1 MAGGTLRR
9 SSELARSLYLL
20 PALVAV
26 ARNKRRILSP
36 KTCSFSTVFNR
47 DKIGVQAQFIPGMK
61 SSSSSLARFE
71 AQIRTLREQGV
82 PLRKIAETLNREHG
96 LSVTYNAVFSFLK
109 TREKAAQAATLFYE
123 EFPADIRESLIKQFT
138 ALWTHESTAIEG
150 NTLTLGETV
159 KVLELGLTISGKSL
173 KDHEE
178 VYGNAKAV
186 ELIYDLL
193 KAEKIT
199 EDDLFNL
206 HRCVMQKSAIDSLRP
221 VGGWKRDYNGTT
233 GVRDGKPVYME
244 YAKPDDT
251 PGLMA
256 RWIREFNRK
265 LNTATSPAKAI
276 NAYAWTHLSFVRI
289 HPFFD
294 GNGRIARLIPNLPL
308 LKGGNP
314 PLLISPHRRAEYI
327 DLLWNYQNA
336 VGVIQ
341 RKDQLLPSHAAIPAF
356 KSFLREEWKE
366 SLRLI
371 EEARKL
377 TSSRLPNP

>member
-1 MAGGTLRR
+1 
-9 SSELARSLYLL
+9 
-20 PALVAV
+20 
-26 ARNKRRILSP
+26 
-36 KTCSFSTVFNR
+36 
-47 DKIGVQAQFIPGMK
+47 
-61 SSSSSLARFE
+61 
-71 AQIRTLREQGV
+71 
-82 PLRKIAETLNREHG
+82 
-96 LSVTYNAVFSFLK
+96 VFSFLK
-109 TREKAAQAATLFYE
+109 TREKPARPSRLFYE

-150 NTLTLGETV
+150 NTLTLGDTV
-159 KVLELGLTISGKSL
+159 KVLELGLTISGKPL

-178 VYGNAKAV
+178 VYGHAKAV
-186 ELIYDLL
+186 ELIYALL

-244 YAKPDDT
+244 YARPDDT
-251 PGLMA
+251 AALMT
-256 RWIREFNRK
+256 RWIKEFNRK
-265 LNTATSPAKAI
+265 LNTATSAAKAV
-276 NAYAWTHLSFVRI
+276 NVYAWTHLSFVRI

-294 GNGRIARLIPNLPL
+294 GNGRIARLIANLPL
-308 LKGGNP
+308 LKNGNP
-314 PLLISPHRRAEYI
+314 PLLISPEHRAEYI
-327 DLLWNYQNA
+327 DLLWTYQTA

-341 RKDQLLPSHAAIPAF
+341 RFDRLLPPHPAVATF
-356 KSFLREEWKE
+356 KSFLRSEWKE

-377 TSSRLPNP
+377 ADRR